1 MYSLDY
7 SRAVPLQLTND
18 AFFYLYQGEELLDEG
33 NMPEV
38 EEVLDMFPSGFE
50 VEEGWA
56 EIPQTD
62 LISAVFI
69 PYIEEQVDY
78 DEYDELCKG
87 YELQIKWL
95 ESGLIK
101 VWKHNRRAGT
111 RIECGPFE
119 VRTNQWGHRYFEIP
133 PTVSKQPS
141 VFFLKHFKKR

>member
-7 SRAVPLQLTND
+7 SKAVPLQLTND

-38 EEVLDMFPSGFE
+38 EEVFSMFPNGFE

-95 ESGLIK
+95 EPGLIK
-101 VWKHNRRAGT
+101 VWTHNRRAGV
-111 RIECGPFE
+111 RSERGVLE

-133 PTVSKQPS
+133 PTVGRQPS
-141 VFFLKHFKKR
+141 IFFLKHFKKR